1 MRLLLLA
8 LGSMFFQQTYI
19 SLGKVLPAVL
29 APVVLMD
36 LDIAPSWFG
45 IYMALAAGSVVVVQV
60 GCGSFIVRYG
70 ALRVSQVS
78 LVLGGGS
85 DWHLCRPG
93 LFQYWFCRLWL
104 SAGWHF
110 RLSQV
115 RISSG
120 VTRRENGRRLSSRL
134 NRHLCQQGY

>member
-78 LVLGGGS
+78 LVLGGARTGT
-85 DWHLCRPG
+85 CAARA
-93 LFQYWFCRLWL
+93 Y
-104 SAGWHF
+104 
-110 RLSQV
+110 
-115 RISSG
+115 SSTG
-120 VTRRENGRRLSSRL
+120 FVGCGYRRGGIFDSRKFASPRAL
-134 NRHLCQQGY
+134 LAAKMGAACLLD